1 MCGIFCFIY
10 QPTDDDSE
18 CFKQWS
24 ICKDLIATR
33 GPDHLADTHITL
45 SHEWQGYFA
54 GAVLWMQ
61 GSNITI
67 QPSLDNNGNMLLWNG
82 DLFSGSLANDDVCDT
97 NTILVEFESTTDII
111 SVLRKIEGPYS
122 LIYYQKSSNIL
133 YFGRDIIGRHSLL
146 LRIDNEANS
155 LTLTSV
161 ASKKMKGIVE
171 VPAIGIFA
179 MNLNN
184 SRINLTC
191 YPWKE
196 PDLRFTDV
204 IEILETNLNVDI
216 NIRET
221 ILDTHSLDYSLLTN
235 LHLHPDPKDLE
246 YLENISYTND
256 FNKTLLCLLEN
267 QEVSERVK
275 RLTELLHQ
283 SVKVRIK
290 KKPNYCK
297 NCIKVVL
304 NGGNITC
311 THSKIGILFS
321 GGLDSAILTA
331 IADKHIP
338 EDESIDLINVAFE
351 KSVSNQNINHMNGD
365 KENVMQKYD
374 VPDRKTGRQTYNE
387 LLRICPNRKWNFIQ
401 CNITQVELQSYRTSR
416 ICDLLYPLCT
426 ILDESLGCAMWF
438 ASRAKGLLY
447 PVNEMYESPC
457 RILLLGIGADELF
470 GGYIRH
476 RTILRHK
483 GWDALVQE
491 LNIELARISERNLG
505 RDNRIV
511 SDHGKQSRLPYLDE
525 NLVRYVQHLKPWE
538 RCYPTEKMPTG
549 LGDKLL
555 LRLLAYNIGFQS
567 TANFPK
573 RAFQFGSR
581 IANSKENAND
591 ISNRL

>member
-1 MCGIFCFIY
+1 MCGIFCTIY
-10 QPTDDDSE
+10 QADSE
-18 CFKQWS
+18 GSEQWN
-24 ICKDLIATR
+24 ICKDLIAAR
-33 GPDHLADTHITL
+33 GPDYLADKHVSL
-45 SHEWQGYFA
+45 SCEWQGYFA
-54 GAVLWMQ
+54 GSVLWMQ
-61 GSNITI
+61 GPSIMT
-67 QPSLDNNGNMLLWNG
+67 QPSLDRNGNLLLWNG
-82 DLFSGSLANDDVCDT
+82 DLFSGCLAKDDICDT
-97 NTILVEFESTTDII
+97 STVLDEFQSTTDII
-111 SVLRKIEGPYS
+111 PVLRKIEGPYS
-122 LIYYQKSSNIL
+122 LIYYQKSSSIL

-146 LRIDNEANS
+146 LKVDNETNS

-161 ASKKMKGIVE
+161 ASKIMKGIVE

-179 MNLNN
+179 MNLNS
-184 SRINLTC
+184 SRINLAC
-191 YPWKE
+191 YPWRE

-204 IEILETNLNVDI
+204 IEALETNLNVDI

-221 ILDTHSLDYSLLTN
+221 ILDTHSSLAN
-235 LHLHPDPKDLE
+235 LHLHPDPKDVE
-246 YLENISYTND
+246 YLENISCTND
-256 FNKTLLCLLEN
+256 FNKTLQYLLEN
-267 QEVSERVK
+267 REVSERVK

-283 SVKVRIK
+283 SVKVRVK

-297 NCIKVVL
+297 DCIKVVL
-304 NGGNITC
+304 DGGSVTC
-311 THSKIGILFS
+311 SHSKIGILFS

-331 IADKHIP
+331 IVDKHIP

-351 KSVSNQNINHMNGD
+351 KSVSNQNVSHASGE
-365 KENVMQKYD
+365 KESVTQKYD

-387 LLRICPNRKWNFIQ
+387 LLRISPNRKWNFVQ
-401 CNITQVELQSYRTSR
+401 CDITQAELQSYRASR
-416 ICDLLYPLCT
+416 VCDLLHPLCT

-447 PVNEMYESPC
+447 PIDETYESPC

-470 GGYIRH
+470 GGYMRH

-491 LNIELARISERNLG
+491 LSIELARISERNLG
-505 RDNRIV
+505 RDDRVV

-555 LRLLAYNIGFQS
+555 LRLLACSIGFQN

>member
-1 MCGIFCFIY
+1 MCGIFCSIY
-10 QPTDDDSE
+10 RSTDDAEGS
-18 CFKQWS
+18 KQWN
-24 ICKDLIATR
+24 ICKDLISTR
-33 GPDHLADTHITL
+33 GPDHLADKHISL
-45 SHEWQGYFA
+45 NHEWQGYFA
-54 GAVLWMQ
+54 SAVLWMQ
-61 GSNITI
+61 GPNITT
-67 QPSLDNNGNMLLWNG
+67 QPSLDLNGNLLLWNG
-82 DLFSGSLANDDVCDT
+82 DLFSGCLAKDDVCDT
-97 NTILVEFESTTDII
+97 ITVLGEFESTTDII
-111 SVLRKIEGPYS
+111 PVLRKIEGPYS

-146 LRIDNEANS
+146 LKVDNEVNS

-161 ASKKMKGIVE
+161 ASKKMKGIIE
-171 VPAIGIFA
+171 IPAIGIFA
-179 MNLNN
+179 MNLN
-184 SRINLTC
+184 SSCINLAC
-191 YPWKE
+191 YPWRE

-204 IEILETNLNVDI
+204 IEALETSLNVDI
-216 NIRET
+216 SIRKT
-221 ILDTHSLDYSLLTN
+221 ILNTYSSLTN

-246 YLENISYTND
+246 YLENISCTND
-256 FNKTLLCLLEN
+256 FNKILQCLLEN
-267 QEVSERVK
+267 QEVNERVE

-283 SVKVRIK
+283 SVKVRVK

-304 NGGNITC
+304 SGGNITC

-351 KSVSNQNINHMNGD
+351 KSVSNQNVSHTSD
-365 KENVMQKYD
+365 EKENVTQKYD

-387 LLRICPNRKWNFIQ
+387 LLRICPNRKWNFVQ
-401 CNITQVELQSYRTSR
+401 CNITQVELQSYRASR
-416 ICDLLYPLCT
+416 ICDLLHPLCR

-438 ASRAKGLLY
+438 ASRANGLLY
-447 PVNEMYESPC
+447 PSNETYESPC

-470 GGYIRH
+470 GGYMRH

-505 RDNRIV
+505 RDDRVV
-511 SDHGKQSRLPYLDE
+511 SDHGKQPRLPYLDE
-525 NLVRYVQHLKPWE
+525 NLVHYVQHLKPWE
-538 RCYPTEKMPTG
+538 RCYPTERMPTG

-555 LRLLAYNIGFQS
+555 LRLLACNIGFQS